1 MGRAQGAKLFGIT
14 TNVHVPFDVGLRNL
28 YGNQYIRANNAWD
41 SSQVNGTGSQ
51 EPKFGKSP
59 YVRQTVWQSD
69 KILCSKKTSRGKVF
83 TESTTHQP
91 LWTKAHDPC
100 VQNFLRTNLCSV
112 WQSDQILRDDQT
124 KRADTFLVRFQ
135 ELYRGNTT
143 LGAVSPY

>member
-14 TNVHVPFDVGLRNL
+14 MNVHVPFDVGLRNL

-69 KILCSKKTSRGKVF
+69 KILCSKKLAEGK
-83 TESTTHQP
+83 
-91 LWTKAHDPC
+91 
-100 VQNFLRTNLCSV
+100 FLRSPPPISLYGRRRMTLVFKNFCEPTSV
-112 WQSDQILRDDQT
+112 VFGRAIKFCVMT
-124 KRADTFLVRFQ
+124 KLSERTLFLFDSRSSI
-135 ELYRGNTT
+135 
-143 LGAVSPY
+143 GATQH